1 MPSISFQPTLEDVL
15 AASRLHFTTSLK
27 TKGILRSYL
36 RGGAICATAG
46 LAVAW
51 FLDLPL
57 VLTALVGLAYWVLF
71 LSLCLLAAYLRLPR
85 QTRRT
90 FAQQKSL
97 QGNFTIEWSDVGIST
112 TSERGHS
119 QFKWEDFITI
129 VEGRDAIV
137 LRQSDMLFNFIPK
150 RALSDEQAASIMQHA
165 ARAG

>member
-1 MPSISFQPTLEDVL
+1 MPSISFQPTVEDVL

-27 TKGILRSYL
+27 AKRIQRSYL

-57 VLTALVGLAYWVLF
+57 VLTAVVGLAYWILF
-71 LSLCLLAAYLRLPR
+71 LSLCLLAAYLRLPG

-97 QGNFTIEWSDVGIST
+97 QDNFTIEWSDVGIST

-119 QFKWEDFITI
+119 QFKWQDFITI
-129 VEGRDAIV
+129 VEGRDAIL
-137 LRQSDMLFNFIPK
+137 LRQTDMLFNFIPK
-150 RALSDEQAASIMQHA
+150 RAVSDEQASIMEHA
-165 ARAG
+165 TDAG

>member
-1 MPSISFQPTLEDVL
+1 MPSISFQPTVEDVL
-15 AASRLHFTTSLK
+15 AARRLHFTTSLK
-27 TKGILRSYL
+27 AKRIQRSYL
-36 RGGAICATAG
+36 RRGAICATAG

-57 VLTALVGLAYWVLF
+57 VLTAVVGLAYWFLF
-71 LSLCLLAAYLRLPR
+71 LSLCLLAAYLRLPG

-97 QGNFTIEWSDVGIST
+97 QDNFTIEWSDVGIST

-119 QFKWEDFITI
+119 QFKWQDFITI